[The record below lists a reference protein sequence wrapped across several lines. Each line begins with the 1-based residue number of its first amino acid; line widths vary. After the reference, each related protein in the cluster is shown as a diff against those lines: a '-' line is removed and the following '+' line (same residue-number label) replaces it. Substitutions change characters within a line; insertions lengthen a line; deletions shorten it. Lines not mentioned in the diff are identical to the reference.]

1 MNLLEMTQEAINQF
15 DMYRYPDLDDWREHI
30 DKVLSEL
37 GECTIGNDKI
47 ERLYLSNQSLEIRT
61 SYSVRCCSQENDMSI
76 PLEVLEADAP
86 IKKARE
92 TFLTKELAEA
102 EYQLKLKK
110 NDYERAIAKLNE
122 IKQQFEGETK

>member
-1 MNLLEMTQEAINQF
+1 
-15 DMYRYPDLDDWREHI
+15 
-30 DKVLSEL
+30 L

-47 ERLYLSNQSLEIRT
+47 EQLYLSNDSLEIRT
-61 SYSVRCCSQENDMSI
+61 SYSVRCCAQENDMSI
-76 PLEVLEADAP
+76 PLSVLEADNP

-102 EYQLKLKK
+102 EYQVKLKK
-110 NDYERAIAKLNE
+110 NDYERAINKLNE

>member
-1 MNLLEMTQEAINQF
+1 MNLLEITQEAINQF
-15 DMYRYPDLDDWREHI
+15 DMYRYPDLDDWKEQI

-47 ERLYLSNQSLEIRT
+47 EQLYLSNDSLEIRT
-61 SYSVRCCSQENDMSI
+61 SYSVRCCAQENDMSI
-76 PLEVLEADAP
+76 PLSVLEADNP

-102 EYQLKLKK
+102 EYQVKLKK
-110 NDYERAIAKLNE
+110 NDYERAINKLNE